1 VSSSNNTIFTQIGGS
16 FLSRKEYEKGL
27 TPQERP
33 FSTFVVKEFYNDPGL
48 LSSEARSELERQVS
62 NSNYVKLMPVN
73 SILGI
78 DIENGKGKE
87 QILYPFFSQHLCLPI
102 KPGEEVWAYREGNLY
117 YWLSRKAGSYQ
128 TEDPNYS
135 HLTRQVNAET
145 PEDQRSS
152 KSAWKDEQTT
162 TSTLFPEG
170 HTDFISNRV
179 LGTFNSFEQIINNS
193 VSYNSRFEPEPVP
206 RIVKKPGDLVIQGS
220 NNSSITLGT
229 SADKGAGKGSIDLV
243 TGRTISNQIVDN
255 DRNYQE
261 INKQLLATNDA
272 PVSYSSDKS
281 RLYITMLDDVDRAF
295 QIDIDGIEKSGAS
308 SAAVLKSD
316 QVRLVARN
324 DVKIKAENSGAS
336 IVIRANGDIVV
347 VPGSEGQV
355 YLAGTSSDQPY
366 LRYDQFSDIINRI
379 LDITTVLQSNIPIV
393 SAAAAVAAVGSA
405 AGPAAASAASQPAT
419 SASDTAAEAMEAP
432 IDAYT
437 IQINDALESIKSS
450 IILGS

>member
-1 VSSSNNTIFTQIGGS
+1 VSSSNNTIFTQVGGS
-16 FLSRKEYEKGL
+16 FLSRKDYEKGL
-27 TPQERP
+27 APQERP

-48 LSSEARSELERQVS
+48 ISSEARSILEKQVS

-78 DIENGKGKE
+78 DIENDKGRE

-117 YWLSRKAGSYQ
+117 YWMSRKAGSYQ

-135 HLTRQVNAET
+135 HLSRQVNVET
-145 PEDQRSS
+145 PEDLRSS
-152 KSAWKDEQTT
+152 KSAWKGEQTT

-170 HTDFISNRV
+170 HTDVISNRV

-229 SADKGAGKGSIDLV
+229 SSNKGTGKGSIDLV
-243 TGRTISNQIVDN
+243 AGRTISNQIVSN

-261 INKQLLATNDA
+261 INKQLVATNDA
-272 PVSYSSDKS
+272 PVSYSSDRS
-281 RLYITMLDDVDRAF
+281 RLYITMLDDVDSAF
-295 QIDIDGIEKSGAS
+295 QIDIDGIEKSGSS
-308 SAAVLKSD
+308 SAVVLKSD

-324 DVKIKAENSGAS
+324 DVKITVGDTGAGIIIKNNGEIVIVPAATSVIKLGGEDANKAILCQEAIQLTPGNVEAPSIISTAGGIIGAS
-336 IVIRANGDIVV
+336 SIT
-347 VPGSEGQV
+347 
-355 YLAGTSSDQPY
+355 GTGIFASK
-366 LRYDQFSDIINRI
+366 
-379 LDITTVLQSNIPIV
+379 VLV
-393 SAAAAVAAVGSA
+393 
-405 AGPAAASAASQPAT
+405 
-419 SASDTAAEAMEAP
+419 
-432 IDAYT
+432 
-437 IQINDALESIKSS
+437 K
-450 IILGS
+450 